1 MKPIKTFIIGS
12 RAFFT
17 GVEGYV
23 PKDYDE
29 LNIMDRFPFKGNV
42 LNMKM
47 NGKDVFFFRG
57 MDKEGFIKDTL
68 ECGVPMRVGKF
79 LVPEFAEYLGMTIA
93 DLKRL
98 SPVIENID
106 KKHHYEKVI
115 FDAYLKNGEF
125 KLTEEQ
131 RVAAYK
137 EYLKR
142 KQI

>member
-1 MKPIKTFIIGS
+1 MKPIRTFVIGS

-17 GVEGYV
+17 GMDGYY
-23 PKDYDE
+23 PKDIDE

-42 LNMKM
+42 FNANI
-47 NGKDVFFFRG
+47 NGKDVFFFRN

-68 ECGVPMRVGKF
+68 ECGVPMRIGKF
-79 LVPEFAEYLGMTIA
+79 LVPEFATYLEVTIN

-98 SPVIENID
+98 SDIIEKID
-106 KKHHYEKVI
+106 EKHLYEKI
-115 FDAYLKNGEF
+115 IYDAYLKNGEF

-131 RVAAYK
+131 RAAAYK

>member
-17 GVEGYV
+17 GMEGYI
-23 PKDYDE
+23 PKDNDE

-47 NGKDVFFFRG
+47 NGKDVFFFRN
-57 MDKEGFIKDTL
+57 MNKEGFIKDTL
-68 ECGVPMRVGKF
+68 ECSVPMRVGKF

-93 DLKRL
+93 DLKQL

-106 KKHHYEKVI
+106 EKHHYEKVI
-115 FDAYLKNGEF
+115 YYAYLENHAFYLNEKQKAE
-125 KLTEEQ
+125 
-131 RVAAYK
+131 AYK
-137 EYLKR
+137 EYLK
-142 KQI
+142 KK

>member
-29 LNIMDRFPFKGNV
+29 LNIMDRSPFKGNV
-42 LNMKM
+42 FNMKM
-47 NGKDVFFFRG
+47 NGKDVFFFRD

-106 KKHHYEKVI
+106 EKHYYEKMI
-115 FDAYLKNGEF
+115 YDAYLENQAFYPNEK
-125 KLTEEQ
+125 Q
-131 RVAAYK
+131 RAEAYK
-137 EYLKR
+137 EYLK
-142 KQI
+142 KK

>member
-17 GVEGYV
+17 GMEGYV

-47 NGKDVFFFRG
+47 NGKDVFFFRDL
-57 MDKEGFIKDTL
+57 DKEGFIKDTL

-79 LVPEFAEYLGMTIA
+79 LVPEFAEYLDMTMD
-93 DLKRL
+93 DLERL

-106 KKHHYEKVI
+106 EKHLYEKVI
-115 FDAYLKNGEF
+115 YDAYLKNGEF

>member
-17 GVEGYV
+17 GMEGYV
-23 PKDYDE
+23 PKDLDE
-29 LNIMDRFPFKGNV
+29 LNIMDKFPFKGNV

-47 NGKDVFFFRG
+47 NGKDVFFFRN

-68 ECGVPMRVGKF
+68 ECGVPMRIGKF
-79 LVPEFAEYLGMTIA
+79 LVPEFAAYLGVTID

-98 SPVIENID
+98 SDIIEKID
-106 KKHHYEKVI
+106 EKHLYEKVI
-115 FDAYLKNGEF
+115 YDAYLKNGVF

-131 RVAAYK
+131 RASAYK

>member
-17 GVEGYV
+17 GMDGYV

-29 LNIMDRFPFKGNV
+29 LNIMDKFPFKGNV

-47 NGKDVFFFRG
+47 NGKDAFFFRD

-68 ECGVPMRVGKF
+68 ECGIPMRIGKF

-98 SPVIENID
+98 STVIENID
-106 KKHHYEKVI
+106 EKHRYEKVI
-115 FDAYLKNGEF
+115 YDAYLENNEF
-125 KLTEEQ
+125 CLNEKQ
-131 RVAAYK
+131 RAEAYK
-137 EYLKR
+137 EYLK
-142 KQI
+142 KK

>member
-1 MKPIKTFIIGS
+1 MKPIRTFVIGS

-17 GVEGYV
+17 GMDGYS
-23 PKDYDE
+23 PKDLDE

-42 LNMKM
+42 FNAKI
-47 NGKDVFFFRG
+47 NGKDVFFFRN

-68 ECGVPMRVGKF
+68 ECGVPMRIGKF
-79 LVPEFAEYLGMTIA
+79 LVPEFAEYLGVTID

-98 SPVIENID
+98 SGIIEKID
-106 KKHHYEKVI
+106 ERHLYEKVI
-115 FDAYLKNGEF
+115 YDAYLKNGEF

>member
-12 RAFFT
+12 RAFFMEM
-17 GVEGYV
+17 EGYV

-47 NGKDVFFFRG
+47 NRKDVFFFRD

-106 KKHHYEKVI
+106 EKHHYEKVI
-115 FDAYLKNGEF
+115 YDAYLENHAFCLNEKQKAE
-125 KLTEEQ
+125 
-131 RVAAYK
+131 AYK
-137 EYLKR
+137 EYLK
-142 KQI
+142 KK

>member
-1 MKPIKTFIIGS
+1 MKPIRTFVIGS

-17 GVEGYV
+17 GMDGYS
-23 PKDYDE
+23 PKDLDE

-42 LNMKM
+42 FNANI
-47 NGKDVFFFRG
+47 NGKDVFFFRN
-57 MDKEGFIKDTL
+57 MDKEVFIKDTL
-68 ECGVPMRVGKF
+68 ECGVPMRIGKF
-79 LVPEFAEYLGMTIA
+79 LVPEFAVYLGVTID

-98 SPVIENID
+98 SDIIEKID
-106 KKHHYEKVI
+106 EKHLYEKVI
-115 FDAYLKNGEF
+115 YDAYLKNGEF

>member
-12 RAFFT
+12 RTFFMEM
-17 GVEGYV
+17 EGYV

-47 NGKDVFFFRG
+47 NGKDVFFFRD

-106 KKHHYEKVI
+106 EKHHYEKAI
-115 FDAYLKNGEF
+115 YDAYLENQAFYLNEK
-125 KLTEEQ
+125 Q
-131 RVAAYK
+131 RAEAYK
-137 EYLKR
+137 EYLK
-142 KQI
+142 KK

>member
-17 GVEGYV
+17 GMEGYI
-23 PKDYDE
+23 PKDNDE

-47 NGKDVFFFRG
+47 NGKDVFFFRN
-57 MDKEGFIKDTL
+57 MNKEGFIKDTL

-79 LVPEFAEYLGMTIA
+79 LVPEFAAYLGMTIA

-98 SPVIENID
+98 SPVMKNID
-106 KKHHYEKVI
+106 EKHHYEKVI
-115 FDAYLKNGEF
+115 YDAYLENHAFCLNEKQR
-125 KLTEEQ
+125 TE
-131 RVAAYK
+131 AYK
-137 EYLKR
+137 EYLK
-142 KQI
+142 KK